1 MPLSNNTA
9 NTEES
14 TNDHR
19 YVSISTMI
27 VSGGAVFAGAAAL
40 VGTAHWHSTAKQLK
54 AEGISSSARQRALP
68 LGCVAVGG
76 MAAVAFSVLGGEY
89 KGSTSIGS
97 FSKAM
102 ELVKEQR
109 DFIRDQFQRIVSGE
123 STCKSKDQIVKDV
136 AKE

>member
-1 MPLSNNTA
+1 
-9 NTEES
+9 
-14 TNDHR
+14 
-19 YVSISTMI
+19 MI
-27 VSGGAVFAGAAAL
+27 VSGAAVFAGAAAI

-54 AEGISSSARQRALP
+54 EEGISSSARQRALP
-68 LGCVAVGG
+68 LATKALLASTLGCVAVGG

-89 KGSTSIGS
+89 KGSTSVGS

-109 DFIRDQFQRIVSGE
+109 DIIQGQFQRIVSGE
-123 STCKSKDQIVKDV
+123 STRKSKDEMVKDV